1 MWPFSKPTVPKLMA
15 NRNQSI
21 ADELAARAM
30 DHKLALMTRMPGTH
44 LNLLADGD
52 SWFDYPLNGAVFGPH
67 TDLIAQLPGQCNV
80 PPTILNLA
88 HYGYTST
95 QEMGFARQQLISKA
109 ISDPSN
115 GYFDAILMSGGG
127 NDIAGDS
134 LCIWLN
140 DAADVG
146 NDPARAV
153 NQTRFTDALNMVK
166 ASYLDLIAIRDDLLP
181 GAPIFVHDYDF
192 AVPSGRAASILG
204 VYSMGPWLK
213 PSLEYCGWTDPVQG
227 AAIVKGVMQQFAG
240 MLDTLQAQPENNF
253 VHVVTQGTTDP
264 STWPNELHPGPDG
277 FKAVA
282 AKMATA
288 LRLKFPGLI

>member
-1 MWPFSKPTVPKLMA
+1 MA
-15 NRNQSI
+15 SRNEQISNEI
-21 ADELAARAM
+21 AKRTME
-30 DHKLALMTRMPGTH
+30 HKLALMTRMPGTH

-52 SWFDYPLNGAVFGPH
+52 SWFDYPLNGPIFGPH
-67 TDLIAQLPGQCNV
+67 TDLIAQLPGVCNV

-95 QEMGFARQQLISKA
+95 QEMGFARQQMISNA
-109 ISDPSN
+109 ICDVSN
-115 GYFDAILMSGGG
+115 GGFDAILMSGGG

-146 NDPARAV
+146 NDPLRAV
-153 NQTRFTDALNMVK
+153 NQTRFADAINMVK

-192 AVPSGRAASILG
+192 AVPSGKCASILG

-213 PSLEYCGWTDPVQG
+213 PSLEYCGWMDPVQG
-227 AAIVKGVMQQFAG
+227 AAIIKGVMQQFAS
-240 MLDTLQAQPENNF
+240 MLDELQDQAENNL
-253 VHVVTQGTTDP
+253 VHVVTQGSTDV
-264 STWPNELHPGPDG
+264 SKWPNELHPDPDG
-277 FKAVA
+277 FRTA
-282 AKMATA
+282 AGKMAAA

>member
-1 MWPFSKPTVPKLMA
+1 MWPFSKPAVPSLMA
-15 NRNQSI
+15 NKNQRIS
-21 ADELAARAM
+21 DEMAKRTM

-52 SWFDYPLNGAVFGPH
+52 SWFDYPLNGPVFGPH
-67 TDLIAQLPGQCNV
+67 TDVIAQLPGVCLV

-95 QEMGFARQQLISKA
+95 QEMGFARQQMISKA
-109 ISDPSN
+109 ITDVSN
-115 GYFDAILMSGGG
+115 GSFDAILMSGGG
-127 NDIAGDS
+127 NDIAGDA

-140 DAADVG
+140 DASDVD
-146 NDPARAV
+146 NDPAKAV
-153 NQTRFTDALNMVK
+153 NQARFTDAVNMVK

-192 AVPSGRAASILG
+192 AQPSGKAASILG

-213 PSLEYCGWTDPVQG
+213 PSLEYCGWTDPIQG
-227 AAIVKGVMQQFAG
+227 AAIIKGVMQQFAA
-240 MLDTLQAQPENNF
+240 MLDELAAQPENNL

-264 STWPNELHPGPDG
+264 SKWPNELHPDPDG

-282 AKMATA
+282 GKFAAA

>member
-1 MWPFSKPTVPKLMA
+1 MWPFSKPAVPSLMA
-15 NRNQSI
+15 NKNQRI
-21 ADELAARAM
+21 ADELAARTM

-52 SWFDYPLNGAVFGPH
+52 SWFDYPLNGQVFGPH
-67 TDLIAQLPGQCNV
+67 TDVIAQLPGVCAI

-95 QEMGFARQQLISKA
+95 QEMGYARQQSMSKA
-109 ISDPSN
+109 IKDQAN

-140 DAADVG
+140 DAEDVG
-146 NDPARAV
+146 NDPAKAV
-153 NQTRFTDALNMVK
+153 NQERFTDAVNMVK
-166 ASYLDLIAIRDDLLP
+166 ASYLDLIALRDDLLE
-181 GAPIFVHDYDF
+181 GAPIFVHDYDY
-192 AVPSGRAASILG
+192 AIPSGKAASILG

-227 AAIVKGVMQQFAG
+227 AAIIKGLMLQFGA
-240 MLDTLQAQPENNF
+240 MLADLASQPENNL
-253 VHVVTQGTTDP
+253 VHVVTQGTTDA
-264 STWPNELHPGPDG
+264 SAWPNELHPGPDG
-277 FKAVA
+277 FRTVAQKFADALKA
-282 AKMATA
+282 
-288 LRLKFPGLI
+288 RFPGQI

>member
-1 MWPFSKPTVPKLMA
+1 MWPFSKPTVPSLMA
-15 NRNQSI
+15 NKNQQVSNEI
-21 ADELAARAM
+21 AKRTME
-30 DHKLALMTRMPGTH
+30 HKLALMTRMPGTH

-52 SWFDYPLNGAVFGPH
+52 SWFDYPLNGSVFGPH
-67 TDLIAQLPGQCNV
+67 TDVIAQLPGVCSI

-95 QEMGFARQQLISKA
+95 QEMGYARQQAISKA

-115 GYFDAILMSGGG
+115 GVFDAILMSGGG

-146 NDPARAV
+146 NDPTRAV
-153 NQTRFTDALNMVK
+153 NQTRFTAAVNMVK
-166 ASYLDLIAIRDDLLP
+166 ASYLDLIALRDDLLP
-181 GAPIFVHDYDF
+181 GAPIFVHDYDY
-192 AVPSGRAASILG
+192 AIPSGKSASILG

-213 PSLEYCGWTDPVQG
+213 PSLEYCGWTDPAQG
-227 AAIVKGVMQQFAG
+227 AAIIKGVMQQFAA
-240 MLDTLQAQPENNF
+240 MLAELASQPENNL
-253 VHVVTQGTTDP
+253 VHVQTQGTTDV

-277 FKAVA
+277 FRAVA
-282 AKMATA
+282 KKIAAA
-288 LRLKFPGLI
+288 LAVKFPGLV

>member
-1 MWPFSKPTVPKLMA
+1 MWPFSKPTMPALLA
-15 NRNQSI
+15 NRNQQITDEI
-21 ADELAARAM
+21 AKRTV

-52 SWFDYPLNGAVFGPH
+52 SWFDYPLNGSVFGPH
-67 TDLIAQLPGQCNV
+67 TDVIAQLPGVCAV

-95 QEMGFARQQLISKA
+95 QEMGYGRQQMIVKA
-109 ISDPSN
+109 IEDKSN
-115 GYFDAILMSGGG
+115 GHFDAILMSGGG

-146 NDPARAV
+146 NDPCKAINQARFADAV
-153 NQTRFTDALNMVK
+153 SMVK
-166 ASYLDLIAIRDDLLP
+166 ASYLDLVALRDDLLP

-213 PSLEYCGWTDPVQG
+213 PSLEYCGWTDPVHG
-227 AAIVKGVMQQFAG
+227 ALIVKSLMINFSS
-240 MLDTLQAQPENNF
+240 MLEDLASQPENNL
-253 VHVVTQGTTDP
+253 VHVRTQGTTDV

-277 FKAVA
+277 FRQVA
-282 AKMATA
+282 TMFAGA
-288 LRLKFPGLI
+288 LRGKFPGIV